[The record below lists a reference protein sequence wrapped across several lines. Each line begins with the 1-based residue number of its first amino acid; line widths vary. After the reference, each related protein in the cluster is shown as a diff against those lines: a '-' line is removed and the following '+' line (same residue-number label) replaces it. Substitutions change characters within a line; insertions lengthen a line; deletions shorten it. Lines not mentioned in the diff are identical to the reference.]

1 MHYLYIIYSS
11 RIDHYYIGETM
22 DMERRLEEHNGG
34 VFKGCFTRRSNDW
47 HYVLT
52 IPFSEKSRAQQA
64 ECFVKRM
71 NSRKF
76 TERLI
81 LEHDQNLRIRY
92 KFLFIQ
98 KINSFGSS
106 CLFFR
111 FRLLVVLENRQTN
124 YISYLHTAE
133 TLFHLNT

>member
-34 VFKGCFTRRSNDW
+34 VFKGCFTRRSNGW

-64 ECFVKRM
+64 ERFVKRM

-81 LEHDQNLRIRY
+81 LDWEWLRD
-92 KFLFIQ
+92 
-98 KINSFGSS
+98 
-106 CLFFR
+106 R
-111 FRLLVVLENRQTN
+111 FENQ
-124 YISYLHTAE
+124 
-133 TLFHLNT
+133 